1 MPKCVLLDA
10 NIIIEAYKMGVWE
23 KLIEKVEIIVSS
35 IVAHDE
41 ALFYSK
47 KEGGV
52 PEPINLKNLIE
63 EGKIKEISASQEV
76 IAEFLNKFDR
86 VFVEGLHLGES

>member
-1 MPKCVLLDA
+1 MMPKCVLLDA

-52 PEPINLKNLIE
+52 PEPINLKN
-63 EGKIKEISASQEV
+63 V
-76 IAEFLNKFDR
+76 I
-86 VFVEGLHLGES
+86 V